1 MKHLL
6 TVLSISV
13 LFLFQLHCE
22 IIHFSIGGQIGFLEK
37 NLDVIIKPEYQS
49 IINYNA
55 DYFICKKQEAGD
67 IFCKIISKDG
77 VGLSKKKWAALIILN
92 LQEN

>member
-22 IIHFSIGGQIGFLEK
+22 IIPFSIGGQIGFLEK
-37 NLDVIIKPEYQS
+37 NLDVIIKPEYQDCGLHEQ
-49 IINYNA
+49 II
-55 DYFICKKQEAGD
+55 
-67 IFCKIISKDG
+67 
-77 VGLSKKKWAALIILN
+77 
-92 LQEN
+92 